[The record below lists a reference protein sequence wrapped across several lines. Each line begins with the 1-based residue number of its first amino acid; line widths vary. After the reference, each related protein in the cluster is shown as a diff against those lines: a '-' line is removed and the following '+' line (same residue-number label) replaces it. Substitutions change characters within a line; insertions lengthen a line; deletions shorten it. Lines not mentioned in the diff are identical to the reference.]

1 MAYAIFQNQIGK
13 MGHFKKMNIKK
24 RGISNKMH
32 VINFKSENEPKMK
45 WGISKKK
52 PMQSREKYIFH
63 MLFGAFHNT
72 SRILKF
78 SEILTFRIC

>member
-1 MAYAIFQNQIGK
+1 MAGKACERYIFHVMAYAIFQNQRGK

-32 VINFKSENEPKMK
+32 VINFKRENEPKMK

-52 PMQSREKYIFH
+52 AYAI
-63 MLFGAFHNT
+63 T
-72 SRILKF
+72 
-78 SEILTFRIC
+78 